1 MHQMIRR
8 LDDDAVIDAVYRI
21 EPEIRLKQSG
31 AVKLCEQTR
40 RNLLLGYS
48 HLERLGAIDV
58 NLECGIVERLG
69 DSDVDEAREAAHLV
83 LQSSGDGIVGGQ
95 VVAGD
100 LHVDG
105 GRQTEIQHLADDVGG
120 LKVAFDLR
128 KVDRQ
133 HLPNP
138 IFIHR
143 GRAMPGLEL
152 DQNVSVL
159 PCDAIGLVVGKV
171 VRSRD
176 AYVVAVAFE
185 LGRRNY
191 LADRLLDSPDD

>member
-8 LDDDAVIDAVYRI
+8 LYDHAVIDAVYRI

-31 AVKLCEQTR
+31 AVKLCKQTR
-40 RNLLLGYS
+40 RDLLFGYAN
-48 HLERLGAIDV
+48 LERLRAIDV
-58 NLECGIVERLG
+58 TLECGIVERLG
-69 DSDVDEAREAAHLV
+69 DSEIDEARNAAHLV
-83 LQSSGDGIVGGQ
+83 LQSRGDGIVGGQ

-105 GRQTEIQHLADDVGG
+105 SRQTEIQHLTDDVGG
-120 LKVAFDLR
+120 LKVALNLR

-143 GRAMPGLEL
+143 GRAMLGLEL

-159 PCDAIGLVVGKV
+159 PCDAIGLVVSKIV
-171 VRSRD
+171 SRRD
-176 AYVVAVAFE
+176 
-185 LGRRNY
+185 G
-191 LADRLLDSPDD
+191 